1 MTELKQLDIAHK
13 FCQLL
18 QLENTGSRKELAQQ
32 LGITPRWVTVYKR
45 KIEKIYRVEIHYHR
59 KSRNFYLSETDRAK
73 LPPPLFR
80 VIINCRQKVKGSVGI
95 PNGLNFVL
103 EKPKRAKVGF

>member
-18 QLENTGSRKELAQQ
+18 QLENTGSREELAQH

-45 KIEKIYRVEIHYHR
+45 KIEKIYRVKIHYHR
-59 KSRNFYLSETDRAK
+59 KSRNFYISETDQAK
-73 LPPPLFR
+73 LPPT
-80 VIINCRQKVKGSVGI
+80 I
-95 PNGLNFVL
+95 
-103 EKPKRAKVGF
+103 